1 MKIDLK
7 KLAND
12 LIFISALFYFSS
24 SFLCI
29 TFSWGKYAMLLS
41 VFACVLFYC
50 ISNGWIITLQVES
63 YHRHIYAITL
73 FFFCSCLWAWN
84 LGEALS
90 KSITLLEISI
100 CMTLL
105 YMCFSNIENGERM
118 LAKIIIFAGYAE
130 WIFLVFYYGLGTI
143 MNSSIRLSG
152 DVGNANYIGM
162 LMAMSI
168 ITTVYFILF
177 EEFKVYYIFSV
188 VNIYFLAISQSR
200 TALIGTVVGVFIL
213 LILKC
218 LEQRHFLNII
228 LNATLYFGVFILAVY
243 FLSKASMFE
252 EMNDRIHN
260 LIVAFTGQGT
270 MLNGERSVS
279 IRETMIEAG
288 IEQFKSNP
296 ILGIGIGNGFN
307 ISLIAVGRNTYLHNN
322 FIEILV
328 DVGIVGFAL
337 YYSFYFSLIKNIAR
351 NYRYRTK
358 MCYLVVALMASQLL
372 MDYGSVSYY
381 MKDTYYYLMFYYI
394 VLRNMKN
401 TYSM

>member
-1 MKIDLK
+1 MSLYDDDSKDAQLVILRMCR
-7 KLAND
+7 A
-12 LIFISALFYFSS
+12 FGSYPISS
-24 SFLCI
+24 
-29 TFSWGKYAMLLS
+29 
-41 VFACVLFYC
+41 
-50 ISNGWIITLQVES
+50 
-63 YHRHIYAITL
+63 
-73 FFFCSCLWAWN
+73 
-84 LGEALS
+84 
-90 KSITLLEISI
+90 
-100 CMTLL
+100 
-105 YMCFSNIENGERM
+105 
-118 LAKIIIFAGYAE
+118 
-130 WIFLVFYYGLGTI
+130 
-143 MNSSIRLSG
+143 
-152 DVGNANYIGM
+152 
-162 LMAMSI
+162 
-168 ITTVYFILF
+168 
-177 EEFKVYYIFSV
+177 
-188 VNIYFLAISQSR
+188 
-200 TALIGTVVGVFIL
+200 FIL